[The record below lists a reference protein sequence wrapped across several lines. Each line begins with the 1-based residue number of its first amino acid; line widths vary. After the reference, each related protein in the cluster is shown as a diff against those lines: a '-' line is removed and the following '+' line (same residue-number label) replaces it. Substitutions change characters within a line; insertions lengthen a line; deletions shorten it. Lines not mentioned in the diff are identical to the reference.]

1 MRELAATI
9 KSDLDALEKNL
20 PSFLETGDSFQD
32 KISAHIFRAGGKRV
46 RPALFLAIAKALG
59 WQHENRFAIAAA
71 LEYIHTASLLHDDV
85 IDNASTRRG
94 KPTVNALWDNTIA
107 ILSGDRVHATA
118 SRLFIR
124 ARSFEL
130 FDSVCEA
137 VQKMSES
144 EIFQLTILWKQNT
157 NQQDYNAVVHG
168 KTAKLFEV
176 CASAAPYILNLPAH
190 TTECFAAYGRHIGF
204 AFQIVDDCL
213 DFTST
218 EKELGKPILVD
229 LCEGKITLPLILAMA
244 SGCEASIELK
254 NRVIEICEHK
264 ASTPENLLRVQH
276 LVHQANGVELAR
288 AQAKK
293 EIDSA
298 LQNLNAAFQSSPA
311 QNSAAAEALM
321 RVPNIILERNS

>member
-1 MRELAATI
+1 MKELAAPI
-9 KSDLDALEKNL
+9 KSDLETLEKKL
-20 PSFLETGDSFQD
+20 PSFLETGDDFQD
-32 KISAHIFRAGGKRV
+32 KISAHLFRAGGKRV

-71 LEYIHTASLLHDDV
+71 LEFIHTASLLHDDV
-85 IDNASTRRG
+85 IDNAGTRRG

-157 NQQDYNAVVHG
+157 TQQEYNTVVRG
-168 KTAKLFEV
+168 KTAKLFEI
-176 CASAAPYILNLPAH
+176 CASAVPYILNLPPQ
-190 TTECFAAYGRHIGF
+190 TIENFATYGRHIGF
-204 AFQIVDDCL
+204 AFQIIDDCL

-229 LCEGKITLPLILAMA
+229 LSEGKITLPLILAMA
-244 SGCEASIELK
+244 SGSEASIELK
-254 NRVIEICEHK
+254 NRVIEVCERK
-264 ASTPENLLRVQH
+264 SSTPENLSRVQQ

-293 EIDSA
+293 EVEIA
-298 LQNLNAAFQSSPA
+298 LQNMNIAFRNSPA
-311 QNSAAAEALM
+311 KSLDAAEALL
-321 RVPNIILERNS
+321 RAPNIILERNS